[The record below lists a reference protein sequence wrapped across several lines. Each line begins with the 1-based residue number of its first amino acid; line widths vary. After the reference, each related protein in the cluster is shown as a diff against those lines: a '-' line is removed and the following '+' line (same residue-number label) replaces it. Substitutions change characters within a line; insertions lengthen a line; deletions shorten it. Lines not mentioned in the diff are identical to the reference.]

1 MCNPVSATIAAVGGL
16 STAIG
21 ASRQRS
27 AMRRQERA
35 QQEAL
40 ARQEQTAANARKAEE
55 NTRRRPNYGAL
66 FDRNTIAGGV
76 SSTVLTGAG
85 GVTNGLS
92 IGRNSL
98 LGG

>member
-1 MCNPVSATIAAVGGL
+1 MCDPVSATLAVIGGA
-16 STAIG
+16 STAISAG
-21 ASRQRS
+21 QQRS
-27 AMRRQERA
+27 AARRQARA

-40 ARQEQTAANARKAEE
+40 ARQETTAANARKAEE
-55 NTRRRPNYGAL
+55 NARRKPNYGAL
-66 FDRNTIAGGV
+66 FDRNTIASGV